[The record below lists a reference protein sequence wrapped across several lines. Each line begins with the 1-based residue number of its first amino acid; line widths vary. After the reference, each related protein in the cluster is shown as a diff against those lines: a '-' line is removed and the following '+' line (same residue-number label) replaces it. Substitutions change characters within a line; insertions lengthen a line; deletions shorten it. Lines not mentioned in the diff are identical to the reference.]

1 MVLLPLKNQQP
12 MKKYIF
18 ILLALTCSLLSC
30 SKKISIEKKWITTDN
45 NYLLLTQPNDS
56 LSYHWEGGV
65 FENVIN
71 GKGTLSAYYNGRQIS
86 SKTIEAYYG
95 AISQEDIVL
104 SGDSKYIGSIIE
116 EKFGGFGVLVKPTK
130 IYIGEFLEG
139 QPNGY
144 LSYYVNNKLSY
155 RGEWQNGKRWGRG
168 ADYDENGKIVSGIW
182 KDNKIFETDT
192 TFTFEEGIYKGLLR
206 NSLPQGYGTMNYFSK
221 EEYNGYWEKGKWQGE
236 GSFTSATDT
245 IIGEFSQGK
254 LNGYGIYKTINF
266 ILEGDFKDDK
276 PNGQAYILFPDSTFY
291 SGGWI
296 NGKMNGNGDILLS
309 NGDTYMG
316 GWKDNQYN
324 GEGRYNYHTGEVY
337 DGHWKNGQQD
347 SLGKYTCKDY
357 TYFGNWEEGWMNGHG
372 KITYPNGDYYEGDF
386 VENQKYGIGYYHFN
400 NGNAYDGEFVDGKF
414 NGLGV
419 FTFKDGSR
427 YQGEFRDGKIKGD
440 GTLFLK
446 EGKETIAITANWD
459 GSTKF
464 PKKASILFENGDLYE
479 GELDNNGFPT
489 KNGVWTSAEDREKG
503 ITTIDKANEFYKKH
517 KDTWNSI
524 INYTS
529 SALIVVAAVAAAPV
543 AIAAVATVVVINVAD
558 AGVAV
563 VHSEI
568 EIKNADGDKER
579 IAQIKAERNAE
590 LLDNGV
596 NIASALTVGYANS
609 AKAAT
614 EVGKATA
621 KEAVKTSAKQGLKTA
636 GENILKN
643 IDGQDVIDMT
653 EAVIKKD
660 KNGMLLTAGT
670 IVAGAVVNI
679 KIPKTSPIR
688 KSFAKLSTIARQA
701 GKSAIHFTK
710 NKVFGQVVT
719 LVKNSNGI
727 IEKQW
732 IKTTV
737 KGVKEGYERL
747 TNFAHHSFKSSIEK
761 SNGISKKLN
770 DLSNS
775 KNIVHAP
782 KGSKNIGWNESLN
795 EALKPN
801 TLHHIGDYQYYKTDK
816 LGRVDNVT
824 AKLESKVTGRNVDQQ
839 VRSVYQKDGNW
850 SGKMPDGRA
859 APKDDGGHLIA
870 NVLGG
875 AGEQINYVPMLRN
888 LNRGAYKNME
898 NSLVKALKGGKEVFI
913 DINLLYKGSSKR
925 PDKLMVY
932 YTINGVPYKRIFS
945 NKLPIKK

>member
-1 MVLLPLKNQQP
+1 
-12 MKKYIF
+12 MKKYIL
-18 ILLALTCSLLSC
+18 ILSVIVISLFSC
-30 SKKISIEKKWITTDN
+30 NKKISIEKKWVTTDN

-65 FENVIN
+65 FENVIH
-71 GKGTLSAYYNGRQIS
+71 GKGTLSAYYNGKKIS
-86 SKTIEAYYG
+86 SNVIEAYYG
-95 AISQEDIVL
+95 ATSQQDIVK
-104 SGDSKYIGSIIE
+104 SNNDKYIGNVKD
-116 EKFGGFGVLVKPTK
+116 EKFVGFGVWVRPTE
-130 IYIGEFLEG
+130 IYVGEFLES

-144 LSYYVNNKLSY
+144 LSYYKDGKLSY
-155 RGEWQNGKRWGRG
+155 KGEWQKGKRSGRG
-168 ADYDENGKIVSGIW
+168 TNYKENGKVVSGIW
-182 KDNKIFETDT
+182 KDNKIFEADT
-192 TFTFEEGIYKGLLR
+192 TITTTNGIYRGLLR
-206 NSLPQGYGTMNYFSK
+206 NSLPQGYGELNYFSGSQ
-221 EEYNGYWEKGKWQGE
+221 YRGNWDKGKWHGE

-245 IIGEFSQGK
+245 IIGEWAGGE
-254 LNGYGIYKTINF
+254 LNGYGLYKTPYVL
-266 ILEGDFKDDK
+266 LEGNFKNHNL
-276 PNGQAYILFPDSTFY
+276 NGEGYMLLSDSTFY
-291 SGGWI
+291 SGTWAKGKK
-296 NGKMNGNGDILLS
+296 NGYGDITLS

-316 GWKDNQYN
+316 SWKNDQYS
-324 GEGRYNYHTGEVY
+324 GEGRYTYHTGEIY

-347 SLGKYTCKDY
+347 SLGKYICKEF
-357 TYFGNWEEGWMNGHG
+357 TYVGNWAEGWINGQG

-386 VENQKYGIGYYHFN
+386 VENQKYGIGYYHFKD
-400 NGNAYDGEFVDGKF
+400 GNAYDGEFVNNKF

-459 GSTKF
+459 GSSKF

-489 KNGVWTSAEDREKG
+489 KNGTWTTAQDREKQ
-503 ITTIDKANEFYKKH
+503 ISNTDKANEFYKKH
-517 KDTWNSI
+517 KNTWNNI
-524 INYTS
+524 VNYTS
-529 SALIVVAAVAAAPV
+529 TALIVVAAVAVTPIAV
-543 AIAAVATVVVINVAD
+543 AAVATVVVINVAD

-563 VHSEI
+563 GHSEI
-568 EIKNADGDKER
+568 EIKNAGGDKER

-614 EVGKATA
+614 EIGKATT
-621 KEAVKTSAKQGLKTA
+621 KEVVKTSAKQGLETA
-636 GENILKN
+636 GKNMLRN

-660 KNGMLLTAGT
+660 KNAMLLTAGA
-670 IVAGAVVNI
+670 VLAGAVVNV
-679 KIPKTSPIR
+679 KLPKTSPFR
-688 KSFAKLSTIARQA
+688 KSIVKLSTVARQV
-701 GKSAIHFTK
+701 GKSTIYFAKNKTFGKVVKLTK
-710 NKVFGQVVT
+710 NSSGVV
-719 LVKNSNGI
+719 
-727 IEKQW
+727 EKQW
-732 IKTTV
+732 IAV
-737 KGVKEGYERL
+737 AKGVKEGGERL
-747 TNFAHHSFKSSIEK
+747 TKFTHHSFKSTIEK
-761 SNGISKKLN
+761 TNGISKKLN

-775 KNIVHAP
+775 KNIVHVP
-782 KGSKNIGWNESLN
+782 KGSKNIGWNEGLN
-795 EALKPN
+795 ETLKPN
-801 TLHHIGDYQYYKTDK
+801 TLHHIGDHQYYKTDK

-824 AKLESKVTGRNVDQQ
+824 AKLESKVTGRNAAQQ

-850 SGKMPDGRA
+850 SGKMPDGRV

-898 NSLVKALKGGKEVFI
+898 NTLVKAAKEGKEVCM
-913 DINLLYKGSSKR
+913 DIKLIYKGSSKR
-925 PDKLMVY
+925 PDKLIVH
-932 YTINGVPYKRIFS
+932 YTIDGVPYKRIFS

>member
-1 MVLLPLKNQQP
+1 MRKQFL
-12 MKKYIF
+12 Y
-18 ILLALTCSLLSC
+18 ILLVFSLFSC
-30 SKKISIEKKWITTDN
+30 NRNISIEKKWVTTDN
-45 NYLLLTQPNDS
+45 NYLLLTQPDDS

-71 GKGTLSAYYNGRQIS
+71 GKGTLSAYYAGRQIS

-95 AISQEDIVL
+95 ATSKEDVL
-104 SGDSKYIGSIIE
+104 NSNGSKYIGSIVG
-116 EKFGGFGVLVKPTK
+116 EKYAGFAVLVKSNK
-130 IYIGEFLEG
+130 IYIGNFLEG

-144 LSYYVNNKLSY
+144 LSYYVNDKLSY

-192 TFTFEEGIYKGLLR
+192 TITFEEGVYKGLLR
-206 NSLPQGYGTMNYFSK
+206 NSLPQGYGTMNYFLN
-221 EEYNGYWEKGKWQGE
+221 EQYNGNWDKGKWQGE
-236 GSFTSATDT
+236 GCFTSATDT

-276 PNGQAYILFPDSTFY
+276 PNGQAYILFSDSTFY
-291 SGGWI
+291 SGDWT
-296 NGKMNGNGDILLS
+296 NGKINGNGDIMLS

-324 GEGRYNYHTGEVY
+324 GEGRYNHHTGEVY

-357 TYFGNWEEGWMNGHG
+357 TYIGNWEEGYMNGHG

-386 VENQKYGIGYYHFN
+386 VENQKYGIGYYHFKD
-400 NGNAYDGEFVDGKF
+400 GNAYDGEFVNGIF
-414 NGLGV
+414 NGLGI
-419 FTFKDGSR
+419 FTFKDGSS

-464 PKKASILFENGDLYE
+464 PKKASVLFENGDLYE
-479 GELDNNGFPT
+479 GELDSSGFPT
-489 KNGVWTSAEDREKG
+489 KNGVWTSAQDREKG
-503 ITTIDKANEFYKKH
+503 ISDFEKNLSKANEFYKKH
-517 KDTWNSI
+517 KETWNNI
-524 INYTS
+524 VFYTS
-529 SALIVVAAVAAAPV
+529 IALTAIELGAPIVAKIVTFTPAAPLAPIIATISVGAGKAKESLNKFDAVLAMTSASLDIYEGIRDDDANKAKESAKTLAEEV
-543 AIAAVATVVVINVAD
+543 AINAAFIMAPKLVPKILKSKPARILAKKLSNVA
-558 AGVAV
+558 
-563 VHSEI
+563 
-568 EIKNADGDKER
+568 K
-579 IAQIKAERNAE
+579 Q
-590 LLDNGV
+590 
-596 NIASALTVGYANS
+596 
-609 AKAAT
+609 
-614 EVGKATA
+614 VGKT
-621 KEAVKTSAKQGLKTA
+621 
-636 GENILKN
+636 
-643 IDGQDVIDMT
+643 
-653 EAVIKKD
+653 
-660 KNGMLLTAGT
+660 
-670 IVAGAVVNI
+670 
-679 KIPKTSPIR
+679 
-688 KSFAKLSTIARQA
+688 
-701 GKSAIHFTK
+701 AIHFAK
-710 NKVFGQVVT
+710 NKTFGKVIR
-719 LVKNSNGI
+719 LVKNSSGV

-732 IKTTV
+732 VRATV
-737 KGVKEGYERL
+737 KVVKEGRERL
-747 TNFAHHSFKSSIEK
+747 TKFVHHSFKSSIEK
-761 SNGISKKLN
+761 TNGISKKLN
-770 DLSNS
+770 DLSSS

-782 KGSKNIGWNESLN
+782 KGSKNIGWNEGLN
-795 EALKPN
+795 ETLKPN
-801 TLHHIGDYQYYKTDK
+801 TLHHIGDHQYYKTDK

-824 AKLESKVTGRNVDQQ
+824 AKLESKITGRNVDQQ

-888 LNRGAYKNME
+888 LNRGAYKKME
-898 NSLVKALKGGKEVFI
+898 NTLVKAAKKGKEVCM
-913 DINLLYKGSSKR
+913 DIKLIYKGSSKR
-925 PDKLMVY
+925 PDKLIVH
-932 YTINGVPYKRIFS
+932 YTIDGVAYKRIFS